1 MVNAFFLLLKK
12 TFPRG
17 FQNLIL
23 IIKKKLCLHYLEFQS
38 NQFAHGRRQGS
49 NQILTYFP
57 VEEPA
62 VSVCH
67 SLEERVPCPLSFQV
81 KYPCKLFG
89 IICLFSPINL
99 FSLYQCGFL
108 DVCLW
113 ILYQLSHRGSP
124 RILEWVAYSFSRGSF
139 PDPVIKP
146 GSPALQVDS
155 LPTQLS
161 GKPLLRVKNRDK
173 EALQKQQVDVLTDQ
187 GKPTPFKCQQTIFML
202 LFSR

>member
-108 DVCLW
+108 DVCLYFGTSPSSTSFIW
-113 ILYQLSHRGSP
+113 LFKLPQLWAQELFQFVSLTYPHPP
-124 RILEWVAYSFSRGSF
+124 RVCF
-139 PDPVIKP
+139 
-146 GSPALQVDS
+146 
-155 LPTQLS
+155 
-161 GKPLLRVKNRDK
+161 
-173 EALQKQQVDVLTDQ
+173 
-187 GKPTPFKCQQTIFML
+187 
-202 LFSR
+202 